1 MKRFYS
7 MVVALLIGATS
18 LFAQT
23 NYTVTFSANVEMDKI
38 QVKNLHSG
46 VTKTLAKSD
55 KVITLQKN
63 AKQEQHGGSGTP
75 IESVDQFEFLQQTG
89 ENTVVVNVEKAG
101 HLKLTLYSL
110 NGTFVARYS
119 NNVDAGQNAFQIGAS
134 SGVYVLVASANNQTA
149 SLKIMLTQST
159 QPSILE
165 VLTDKPE
172 PLLKSI
178 DDVITFDEGDTFEF
192 TGYYNNQTDVKTAV
206 ITSDKT
212 ITFSF
217 TKVTEP
223 TVTTVE
229 ATNILLDGAT
239 VGGKVTSGNGA
250 SVTERGVCWAT
261 TADPTISNNKIVSG
275 TGTGTFSV
283 TLSSL
288 SEGTTYYVRAYAK
301 NSVGIAYGSTVTFTT
316 VKKVAIVNGAIQKA
330 FSVSDSKQVYF
341 SQGNL
346 QYQASTNTWRFAE
359 HQYDRIGRDNQYIS
373 STYSGWI
380 DLFGWGTSGWN
391 SGAVAYQPY
400 STDKVAKS
408 YSPGGKYYNNL
419 TGSCAKA
426 DWGGYNKITNGGN
439 KAGMWRTLTKSE
451 WNYLV
456 SGRAQA
462 NRLMGQGKVNNVA
475 GLILLPDGWVTP
487 SSVKFVYNPGKYATN
502 VYSLDEWAVMES
514 YGAVF
519 LPTAGRRAGTS
530 VTYETSDGD
539 YWSSSSHEDEGAYGL
554 EFVSAEVNMV
564 SFYRY
569 FGRSVRLV
577 QDVK

>member
-75 IESVDQFEFLQQTG
+75 IESVDQFEFLQQTASN
-89 ENTVVVNVEKAG
+89 EVVVYMEKAG

-149 SLKIMLTQST
+149 SLKIMLTQSSL
-159 QPSILE
+159 PSILE

-178 DDVITFDEGDTFEF
+178 DDVITFDEGDRFEF
-192 TGYYNNQTDVKTAV
+192 TGYYYSQTRKNTTV
-206 ITSDKT
+206 ITGDET

-223 TVTTVE
+223 TVTTVA
-229 ATNILLDGAT
+229 ATDIEFNDAT
-239 VGGKVTSGNGA
+239 VGGNVTSDNGA

-261 TADPTISNNKIVSG
+261 TANPTVSNNKRTSG

-288 SEGTTYYVRAYAK
+288 SDGTTYYVRAYAI
-301 NSVGIAYGSTVTFTT
+301 NSVGIAYGNTVTFTT
-316 VKKVAIVNGAIQKA
+316 VKKVAIVNGALQKA
-330 FSVSDSKQVYF
+330 FSVSATQKVYF

-346 QYQASTNTWRFAE
+346 QCNPAAKKWRFAGK
-359 HQYDRIGRDNQYIS
+359 QYDIIGAANANVS
-373 STYSGWI
+373 STYNGWI
-380 DLFGWGTSGWN
+380 DLFGYGTSGY
-391 SGAVAYQPY
+391 AVGEHEYMPY
-400 STDKVAKS
+400 NTSRDYTDYPRKDIAGTVF
-408 YSPGGKYYNNL
+408 
-419 TGSCAKA
+419 
-426 DWGGYNKITNGGN
+426 DWGVGMPISNGGN
-439 KAGMWRTLTKSE
+439 QKGLWRTLTQSE
-451 WNYLV
+451 WEYLYKK
-456 SGRAQA
+456 RAQA
-462 NRLMGQGKVNNVA
+462 ESLRGLGSVNNVN
-475 GLILLPDGWVTP
+475 GYILLPDGWETP
-487 SSVKFVYNPGKYATN
+487 SSVTFTPNPRNYTTN
-502 VYSLDEWAVMES
+502 VYSLAEWAIMEA

-519 LPTAGRRAGTS
+519 LPDAGYREGTTVS
-530 VTYETSDGD
+530 YVGSRGK
-539 YWSSSSHEDEGAYGL
+539 YWSSTYSGYNIIESS
-554 EFVSAEVNMV
+554 V
-564 SFYRY
+564 SFSIYMDY
-569 FGRSVRLV
+569 AATSKIDFSIGCSVRLV
-577 QDVK
+577 KDVK